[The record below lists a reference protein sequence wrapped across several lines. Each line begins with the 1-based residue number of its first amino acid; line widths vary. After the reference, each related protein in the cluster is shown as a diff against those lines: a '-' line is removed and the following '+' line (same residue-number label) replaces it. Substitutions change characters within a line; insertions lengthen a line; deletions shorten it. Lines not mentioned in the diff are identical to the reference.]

1 MTGSRGAEAGHRGG
15 SSVRAAGGGSTTP
28 ASQGS
33 RALSRAATSDAT
45 VKPGPRR
52 TVPGWRRGTANAV
65 MHCRSHSGAHS
76 GFTGAPR
83 GSGGNV
89 HMNGRRSTR
98 PSGSASDEEDVR
110 DCKPAGFTLSTPSG
124 EGATG
129 DGGFLPKLSRRRFPS
144 PFSLSRICSIGGA
157 RASAARRKRA
167 AAKTGDAKVC
177 WPASATTSI
186 FRSRKPHTTDRT
198 QVQVQTGSATLDALS
213 ARVSGLDGDERK
225 ASWQARGLAQEG
237 GVVSHGTT
245 SGVVGHLLQNR
256 DATQA
261 PLLLLVPAERGGALS
276 CKRGADRACKGVL
289 WRGQRSQ
296 RQGQHGQ

>member
-1 MTGSRGAEAGHRGG
+1 VTGSRGAEAGHRGG

-89 HMNGRRSTR
+89 RMNGRRSTR

-167 AAKTGDAKVC
+167 AAKTGDAKPLLAGLC
-177 WPASATTSI
+177 NNIYFPLSQATHDRQDTGTGTDWECYPRCLRRGSQGLMGMRERPPGRPAGLRKKEAWSATAPRAASSDTF
-186 FRSRKPHTTDRT
+186 FRTGMRPKPLC
-198 QVQVQTGSATLDALS
+198 SFSYL
-213 ARVSGLDGDERK
+213 
-225 ASWQARGLAQEG
+225 
-237 GVVSHGTT
+237 
-245 SGVVGHLLQNR
+245 
-256 DATQA
+256 
-261 PLLLLVPAERGGALS
+261 
-276 CKRGADRACKGVL
+276 
-289 WRGQRSQ
+289 RSEEA
-296 RQGQHGQ
+296 H